1 VVRNILGVLAGVFV
15 PNPMWFSTL
24 QLVGYPVAMVAAWM
38 LLAKKRP
45 SAEAEGRPAL

>member
-1 VVRNILGVLAGVFV
+1 VVRNILGVLAGFFV
-15 PNPMWFSTL
+15 LHPMWFSAL
-24 QLVGYPVAMVAAWM
+24 QLVEYPVALVAAWM